1 MLQMT
6 VVHLNGIHMLY
17 YAQMFCGTEVSWLAS
32 DLLCLYANM
41 DNAEWLKS
49 KYIMLNDYIL

>member
-17 YAQMFCGTEVSWLAS
+17 YAQMFCGTEVS
-32 DLLCLYANM
+32 
-41 DNAEWLKS
+41 
-49 KYIMLNDYIL
+49 